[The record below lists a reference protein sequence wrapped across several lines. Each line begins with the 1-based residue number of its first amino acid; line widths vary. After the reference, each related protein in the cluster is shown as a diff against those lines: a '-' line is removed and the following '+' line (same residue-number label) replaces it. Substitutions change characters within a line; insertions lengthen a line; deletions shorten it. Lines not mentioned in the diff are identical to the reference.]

1 MACRFEA
8 EQWLPLEK
16 ERVFRFFASPENLP
30 RISPP
35 QSSARLTRLR
45 LIAPPQVNDSQHLA
59 GAGSEVEISIRA
71 FPYFPFRLRWMA
83 RITEFAFGEYFQD
96 LQIRGPFRKWE
107 HRHEFATVV
116 RDGRPGTLVRDVV
129 EYEVGHGLAGWLAER
144 WLIRRMIEAGF
155 DYRHRRTA
163 ELLRIEESRK

>member
-8 EQWLPLEK
+8 EQWLPLEN

-45 LIAPPQVNDSQHLA
+45 LIAPPQVSDSEHLA
-59 GAGSEVEISIRA
+59 GAGSEVEISIRVL
-71 FPYFPFRLRWMA
+71 PGLPFRARWTA
-83 RITEFAFGEYFQD
+83 RITGFAFGDYFQD

-116 RDGRPGTLVRDVV
+116 RDGQPGTLVRDVV
-129 EYEVGHGLAGWLAER
+129 EYEVGYGPAGRLAER
-144 WLIRRMIEAGF
+144 WFIRRMIAAGF
-155 DYRHRRTA
+155 EYRHRRTA
-163 ELLRIEESRK
+163 ELLGTKEK